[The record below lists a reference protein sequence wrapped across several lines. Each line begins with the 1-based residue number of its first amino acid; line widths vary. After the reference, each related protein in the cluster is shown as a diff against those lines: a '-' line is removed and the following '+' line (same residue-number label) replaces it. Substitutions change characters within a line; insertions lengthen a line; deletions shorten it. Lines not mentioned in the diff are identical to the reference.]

1 MYNQCSRCANTTII
15 AFQDEN
21 GFVQIGNLTSGGWTL
36 NQLGSALDP
45 EMGTGLALQPFYING
60 SEDQINLYHQTSDLN
75 LSLASWNP
83 PSNNHQGLSIARPFQ
98 YAPLML
104 SRTIIANWGLNMQT
118 YNTIPA
124 GSPIAAASSYS
135 NVSTGFETWIEV
147 LSVSSKGIEVNTWS
161 GAINDW
167 LEQYTNPSAMA
178 NSTGNRRSYG
188 SVAVTATGTAFGVVK
203 QDGQVDRIES
213 WQVQD
218 DTVDWSLVGD
228 VDIGGAWG

>member
-1 MYNQCSRCANTTII
+1 MANSSLTAMYNQCSRCANTTII

-36 NQLGSALDP
+36 TQLGSALDP
-45 EMGTGLALQPFYING
+45 AIGTGLALQPFYLTG

-75 LSLASWNP
+75 LSLSSWNP
-83 PSNNHQGLSIARPFQ
+83 PAKNHQAS
-98 YAPLML
+98 
-104 SRTIIANWGLNMQT
+104 WGLNVQT
-118 YNTIPA
+118 YDAIPS

-147 LSVSSKGIEVNTWS
+147 LSVSNKGIEVNTWS
-161 GAINDW
+161 GAINNW
-167 LEQYTNPSAMA
+167 LEQYNNPSAMA

-188 SVAVTATGTAFGVVK
+188 SVAVTATGTAYGVVK
-203 QDGQVDRIES
+203 QDGQVDGIVR

-218 DTVDWSLVGD
+218 DLVDWSLVGN
-228 VDIGGAWG
+228 VDLGGAWG